1 MKFMAMLLCAAMVCG
16 LASCSRDENCTSCN
30 ETSGEWID
38 LGLPSGTLWYS
49 VNLGASSP
57 EEYGCYV
64 AWGETAAKESY
75 SNSNYPYYEFDGS
88 GNLVNITKY
97 NFREQLGAI
106 YGTVDNKKKL
116 EASDDVATAVLG
128 GGAHMPTRDECIEL
142 VENTTKEWVT
152 QNGVNGM
159 RFTASNGRSI
169 FLPAAGE
176 IWNFGPSDEGQEGRY
191 WTSELGS
198 HSPKSPLHFIIWAQ
212 SNNTQYNNDWT
223 TDGTGITRQLG
234 LTVRA
239 VKSAAKK

>member
-30 ETSGEWID
+30 ETAGEWID

-75 SNSNYPYYEFDGS
+75 SNSNYSYYEHDGS

-97 NFREQLGAI
+97 NFRDWDGAI
-106 YGTVDNKKKL
+106 YGTADNKKKL
-116 EASDDVATAVLG
+116 EASDDAASVILG
-128 GGAHMPTRDECIEL
+128 GGAHMPTYDECLEML
-142 VENTTKEWVT
+142 ENTTKEWVT

-159 RFTASNGRSI
+159 RFTAPNGRSI
-169 FLPAAGE
+169 FLPAAGMM
-176 IWNFGPSDEGQEGRY
+176 FGDGLQDEGKTGFY
-191 WTSELGS
+191 WTSELKRLKDPFRIYFNS
-198 HSPKSPLHFIIWAQ
+198 Q
-212 SNNTQYNNDWT
+212 SINTNSNCIGADPVSRT
-223 TDGTGITRQLG
+223 FGRP
-234 LTVRA
+234 VRA
-239 VKSAAKK
+239 VKSPAKK

>member
-75 SNSNYPYYEFDGS
+75 SNSNYPYYEYDGS

-97 NFREQLGAI
+97 NFRDYAGRI

-128 GGAHMPTRDECIEL
+128 GGAHMPTYDECLEM
-142 VENTTKEWVT
+142 VKNTTKEWVT

-159 RFTASNGRSI
+159 RFTAPNGRSI
-169 FLPAAGE
+169 FLPAAGSRN
-176 IWNFGPSDEGQEGRY
+176 WDGGHDGDY
-191 WTSELGS
+191 WTSELS
-198 HSPKSPLHFIIWAQ
+198 THSPECPYILYFNSQ
-212 SNNTQYNNDWT
+212 TTNTATYATYYLNDVVFRSY
-223 TDGTGITRQLG
+223 GYP
-234 LTVRA
+234 VRA
-239 VKSAAKK
+239 VKTPAKK